1 MVNMERLI
9 IINPLETTSKTS
21 KLLREFP
28 QFQRQVQPVIMSIA
42 EQNVNI
48 SHVILEHYGTKYDDM
63 GFCTKIF
70 ADMIDPESENVDIG
84 ICATEF
90 YVFIDILDSAIDDPL
105 CPFDQKAEILKK
117 SQDILQGNKE
127 ENIEDISLQVMNAVM
142 QDLRQRVVH
151 LSNTSDG
158 IEQFIKRSL
167 GTIDALYK
175 EAKPQSQ
182 KRSLVRLADVG
193 RKCAYPLMELINC
206 KFGESIPYTTAGNLV
221 AIGNILDD
229 YWDII
234 KDKKAG
240 KKTFLTMSLPD
251 KPMNNPEIIF
261 RSMINIE
268 THRLAAYYGSK
279 LFYRAMEPIDKS
291 WQEDILAIALF
302 AQIGVFKRRF
312 NSIKTGFSS
321 LLGNK

>member
-1 MVNMERLI
+1 MERLI
-9 IINPLETTSKTS
+9 IINPLETTRKTA
-21 KLLREFP
+21 KLLKEFP

-42 EQNVNI
+42 VQNA
-48 SHVILEHYGTKYDDM
+48 STLHVILDHYGTKYDEM

-70 ADMIDPESENVDIG
+70 ADMIHPESENTDIG

-90 YVFIDILDSAIDDPL
+90 YVFIDILDTAIDDSL
-105 CPFDQKAEILKK
+105 CSFDQKVEILRK
-117 SQDILQGNKE
+117 SQDILQDNQQ
-127 ENIEDISLQVMNAVM
+127 ENTKDVNLQAINTVV
-142 QDLRQRVVH
+142 QDLRQRVVQ
-151 LSNTSDG
+151 LSNTPDG

-167 GTIDALYK
+167 GTIDALYR

-206 KFGESIPYTTAGNLV
+206 KFGESIPCITAGNLV

-229 YWDII
+229 YWDIV

-240 KKTFLTMSLPD
+240 KKTFLTMLLPD
-251 KPMNNPEIIF
+251 KPMDDPEIIF
-261 RSMINIE
+261 RSLINIE
-268 THRLAAYYGSK
+268 THRLAAYYAFK
-279 LFYRAMEPIDKS
+279 LFSRAMEPIDKS
-291 WQEDILAIALF
+291 WQEDALAIALF

-312 NSIKTGFSS
+312 DSIKTSFCS
-321 LLGNK
+321 LLGKK